1 MVISTSGSETYITE
15 IFNGTSKIH
24 SDVTEEK
31 GGSGK
36 YFRPHDL
43 IESAYASCL
52 NITTRMIL
60 ESMNVSYDGIIVKVE
75 LDRSNEV
82 KTIFK
87 YQIDIS
93 GSIDKETKEVVL
105 RKVMNC
111 PVKKTLSKQLEF
123 INEAVLSEQR
133 I

>member
-1 MVISTSGSETYITE
+1 MIISTSGSEAYITE
-15 IFNGTSKIH
+15 LFNGTTKIY
-24 SDVTEEK
+24 SDVADDK

-36 YFRPHDL
+36 YLRPHDL

-60 ESMNVSYDGIIVKVE
+60 DSMNLAYDGVTVKVE

-93 GSIDKETKEVVL
+93 GSIDKKNKEVVL

-123 INEAVLSEQR
+123 INESS
-133 I
+133 II

>member
-1 MVISTSGSETYITE
+1 MVISTSGSQTYVTE
-15 IFNGTSKIH
+15 MFNGTSSIY
-24 SDVTEEK
+24 SDVTAEK

-43 IESAYASCL
+43 LESAYASCL
-52 NITTRMIL
+52 NITARMVL
-60 ESMNVSYDGIIVKVE
+60 DDMNVSYDAVTVKVE
-75 LDRSNEV
+75 LDRSDEA
-82 KTIFK
+82 KTVFK

-93 GSIDKETKEVVL
+93 GPIEKETKEIVF

-123 INEAVLSEQR
+123 ILES
-133 I
+133 